1 MAAQDPVVI
10 VDPAL
15 PAATTPVMGVGKGIT
30 ISLVVALF
38 VALGEINRLSAQV
51 LDTQA
56 HSWSFTTLMGPGAFW
71 TVDGWSA
78 TFPAYADERATWL
91 ALYVALDAVLIVV
104 YGVVVAGWLAA
115 HGAGVLAVIL
125 RALAVVDVLED
136 VSALVTVHTRS
147 VPLAY
152 VTAVLSSVK
161 WVAVLVALAVAAYAA
176 LEFGPVVRSWL
187 RGLYTHRFS
196 VIAILP
202 IAVLTVPA
210 GSDLLDQLPDV
221 ERRWFDTSWYG
232 DGHFWAA
239 VIAVLLTGVGLLVL
253 GRLRSG
259 VFWQRTEESVV
270 EENKA
275 NLWLGVIV
283 PLVLGVGLVAVAAV
297 FQRWPWAVPGLDLW
311 RLLAFLVVPVGI
323 VLASWFIRHKRDQGR
338 EWALALFQPRNH
350 DVRSADD
357 KRRIVLVGDV
367 LVAVGLVVTGLGLV
381 RAYTAVVALA
391 VVDLDGS
398 WFGLVP
404 VVVGFATVVVAWP
417 LARWAQNA
425 VTDDAVGDIP
435 VADRSRWQRVQAG
448 LTPTVPVPGNLV
460 LRLLVLGAGLALFFI
475 VGLLPDWFADHL
487 GVIATAL
494 AALLAATL
502 VVGGCVVIT
511 QDRRSP
517 EVFWLKGIQLTT
529 LPVATLLLLT
539 VAWTTGIGSNVD
551 IHGLRGL
558 TTQATAPSGAADRP
572 TFDAA
577 MTEWLAATQGCGRS
591 VTVGSVTY
599 RLRPMFM
606 LAAEGGGIRA
616 AYWTA
621 AALDIF
627 RGAVGVTDASV
638 DWAARERPNP
648 CATALFA
655 GGASGGAVGLT
666 VARFA
671 GDGLARDGAV
681 AMAAPEAL
689 GAATSGLFVRDTAYA
704 ATGIP
709 FFGAPSSDEPA
720 DSRLPRWLDRA
731 GLIEES
737 WARTSGLAGPFLP
750 GAGDPATSAPT
761 GSLVLNSTRVADG
774 CRMWVS
780 QIRLATGDQD
790 SCGFSAGTPAGNT
803 VDLLAALGA
812 GNGTTPAAN
821 VRCLGSLS
829 AATGTM
835 LASRFPFVTP
845 SGVVGPC
852 GAQGEQQLVD
862 GGYVENSGLGTIVDL
877 APQWLSAVQ
886 QRNGQALQQ
895 GGPAVDLIVPVV
907 MYFDNG
913 TGGDLAV
920 TPPPPTP
927 EILVPSTTS
936 GRAKGALVD
945 TPALLRNSARLV
957 DTSELG
963 GPGAALPAG
972 LVDEIKKLR
981 GDGVVV
987 VQQSTFPAVTAPLGW
1002 VLSQQSMDTMDRA
1015 LGLQATPGSGYEG
1028 TRPPSIT
1035 DYETLA
1041 TAIAMTRPASP

>member
-1 MAAQDPVVI
+1 MAGVGVEAAPV
-10 VDPAL
+10 PAP
-15 PAATTPVMGVGKGIT
+15 PATATPVMGLGKGIT
-30 ISLVVALF
+30 ASLVVALF
-38 VALGEINRLSAQV
+38 VALGEVNRLSGQV
-51 LDTQA
+51 LDGQA
-56 HSWSFTTLMGPGAFW
+56 RSWSFTALMGPGAW
-71 TVDGWSA
+71 GAVDGWSA
-78 TFPAYADERATWL
+78 TFPAYGSERATWL
-91 ALYVALDAVLIVV
+91 LLYLALDVVLIVI
-104 YGVVVAGWLAA
+104 YGYIVARWLAEHGAGGLAWTLRVLALVDVVEDGLALFTVHHPSEVMGHVTAVFSLGKCALVAVAVVVAGYLALQ
-115 HGAGVLAVIL
+115 HRPVI
-125 RALAVVDVLED
+125 
-136 VSALVTVHTRS
+136 
-147 VPLAY
+147 
-152 VTAVLSSVK
+152 
-161 WVAVLVALAVAAYAA
+161 
-176 LEFGPVVRSWL
+176 RSWL
-187 RGLYTHRFS
+187 RGIYTQRFS

-202 IAVLTVPA
+202 IAVLTVPV

-221 ERRWFDTSWYG
+221 ERRWFQSSWYG

-239 VIAVLLTGVGLLVL
+239 VVAVLLTAVGLLVV

-259 VFWQRTEESVV
+259 VFWQRTESSVVV
-270 EENKA
+270 EEKA
-275 NLWLGVIV
+275 NLWLGVIA
-283 PLVLGVGLVAVAAV
+283 PLVLGIGLVAVAVV
-297 FQRWPWAVPGLDLW
+297 FRRWPWALPGFDLV
-311 RLLAFLVVPVGI
+311 RLLFFLLVPVGI
-323 VLASWFIRHKRDQGR
+323 VAASLLIRRGRDKGWT
-338 EWALALFQPRNH
+338 WATSLFSPTNH
-350 DVRSADD
+350 QVRSAED
-357 KRRIVLVGDV
+357 KVRISLVGDV
-367 LVAVGLVVTGLGLV
+367 LVAVALVVTGLGLI

-391 VVDLDGS
+391 VVDLGGS

-404 VVVGFATVVVAWP
+404 VVIGFGTAVVAWL
-417 LARWAQNA
+417 LARWVQDR
-425 VTDDAVGDIP
+425 VTDDEVAEIP
-435 VADRSRWQRVQAG
+435 VADRTTWQRIQAG

-460 LRLLVLGAGLALFFI
+460 LRLGVLAAGLVLFFA
-475 VGLLPDWFADHL
+475 VGLFPDWFADHL

-494 AALLAATL
+494 GALLAATL

-517 EVFWLKGIQLTT
+517 EVFWLNGIQLTT
-529 LPVATLLLLT
+529 LPVATLLILT
-539 VAWTTGIGSNVD
+539 IAWTTSIGSNVD

-558 TTQATAPSGAADRP
+558 TTQATAPAGAADRP

-577 MTEWLAATQGCGRS
+577 MTDWLAATRGCGRS

-627 RGAVGVTDASV
+627 RGAVPVQDGSV
-638 DWAARERPNP
+638 SWGTRQQPNP

-671 GDGLARDGAV
+671 GDGLAHDGAV

-689 GAATSGLFVRDTAYA
+689 GAATNGLFVRDTAYA

-709 FFGAPSSDEPA
+709 FFGAPTYSDTDAEQ
-720 DSRLPRWLDRA
+720 PRWLDRA
-731 GLIEES
+731 GLIEQS
-737 WARTSGLAGPFLP
+737 WERTSGLSGPFLP
-750 GAGDPATSAPT
+750 GSADPATSAPT

-790 SCGFSAGTPAGNT
+790 SCAYSTGTPAGDT
-803 VDLLAALGA
+803 VDLLGALGSGA
-812 GNGTTPAAN
+812 DPTPPAQ
-821 VRCLGSLS
+821 VRCLGSLT

-852 GAQGEQQLVD
+852 AAQDEQQLVD

-877 APQWLSAVQ
+877 APQWQSEVQ
-886 QRNGQALQQ
+886 RRNGEALRL
-895 GGPAVDLIVPVV
+895 GGPTVDLIVPVV

-913 TGGDLAV
+913 TGGDLAARP
-920 TPPPPTP
+920 TPATP

-936 GRAKGALVD
+936 GRAKAALVD
-945 TPALLRNSARLV
+945 TPALLRNGARLV
-957 DTSELG
+957 ATSELG
-963 GPGAALPAG
+963 GPGGALPAD
-972 LVDEIKKLR
+972 LATEIEKLR
-981 GDGVVV
+981 GSSGVVV

-1015 LGLQATPGSGYEG
+1015 LGLQATPTSVYEVI
-1028 TRPPSIT
+1028 RPPSIA

-1041 TAIAMTRPASP
+1041 KAIEMTQTAAP